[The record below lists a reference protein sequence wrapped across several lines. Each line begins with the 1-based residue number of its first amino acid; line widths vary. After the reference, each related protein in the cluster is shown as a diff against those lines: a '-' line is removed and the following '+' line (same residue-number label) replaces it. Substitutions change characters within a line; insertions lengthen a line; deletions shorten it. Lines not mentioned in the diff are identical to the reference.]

1 MVSFP
6 NLHFIF
12 VGVLLII
19 FEESVFNLIP
29 MNTIIIRPKSKE
41 EEDLLTRLL
50 TKMDIDIQLLEG
62 PMPNLET
69 RKAMDDVRQRKGTR
83 VKDST
88 ELFSRLGI

>member
-1 MVSFP
+1 
-6 NLHFIF
+6 
-12 VGVLLII
+12 
-19 FEESVFNLIP
+19 

-41 EEDLLTRLL
+41 EEELLTRLL

-69 RKAMDDVRQRKGTR
+69 RKAMEDVRQRKGSR

>member
-1 MVSFP
+1 
-6 NLHFIF
+6 
-12 VGVLLII
+12 
-19 FEESVFNLIP
+19 
-29 MNTIIIRPKSKE
+29 MNIIIIRPKSKE

-69 RKAMDDVRQRKGTR
+69 RKAMDDVRQRKGSR

>member
-1 MVSFP
+1 
-6 NLHFIF
+6 
-12 VGVLLII
+12 
-19 FEESVFNLIP
+19 
-29 MNTIIIRPKSKE
+29 MNIIIIRPKSKE

>member
-1 MVSFP
+1 
-6 NLHFIF
+6 
-12 VGVLLII
+12 
-19 FEESVFNLIP
+19 

-41 EEDLLTRLL
+41 EQDLLTRLL

-83 VKDST
+83 VKSSN
-88 ELFSRLGI
+88 ELFTKLGI

>member
-1 MVSFP
+1 
-6 NLHFIF
+6 
-12 VGVLLII
+12 
-19 FEESVFNLIP
+19 

-41 EEDLLTRLL
+41 EEESLTRLL

-69 RKAMDDVRQRKGTR
+69 RKAMEDVRQRKGSR

>member
-1 MVSFP
+1 
-6 NLHFIF
+6 
-12 VGVLLII
+12 
-19 FEESVFNLIP
+19 

-83 VKDST
+83 VKSSN
-88 ELFSRLGI
+88 ELFTKLGI

>member
-1 MVSFP
+1 
-6 NLHFIF
+6 
-12 VGVLLII
+12 
-19 FEESVFNLIP
+19 

-62 PMPNLET
+62 SMPNLET
-69 RKAMDDVRQRKGTR
+69 PKAMDDVRQRKGTR